1 MQCLQKDGTTPIH
14 QLLELKTELGIKE
27 LKSIA
32 LIGSNGFVGKSIKKY
47 IQNDKSKLITCVTRE
62 NYEAA
67 KDEKKYDIIINAAMP
82 SKRFWAKQNPNK
94 DFCETVEK
102 TFKIMNDWKSSKIIQ
117 ISSISARSQLE
128 TTYGRHKAAA
138 EKLVDNNNNLI
149 LRLGP
154 MYGESLNKGVLIDM
168 KKNNTV
174 YVSKESLY
182 CFAPVDWV
190 GQWICKNLHLS
201 GTIDIGGK
209 NAIKLN
215 EIAQIIGSQSKFI
228 GPIDN
233 QIISKEIKH
242 APESIDV
249 IDFIL

>member
-1 MQCLQKDGTTPIH
+1 MLT
-14 QLLELKTELGIKE
+14 
-27 LKSIA
+27 IA
-32 LIGSNGFVGKSIKKY
+32 LIGADGFVGKSIKKY
-47 IQNDKSKLITCVTRE
+47 ILNDKSNLITCVTRA
-62 NYEAA
+62 NYEES
-67 KDEKKYDIIINAAMP
+67 KEEKEYDILINAAMP

-102 TFKIMNDWKSSKIIQ
+102 TFKIANDWKSSKIIQ
-117 ISSISARSQLE
+117 VSSISARSQLE
-128 TTYGRHKAAA
+128 TIYGRHKAAA
-138 EKLVDNNNNLI
+138 EKIVGNKKNLI

-154 MYGESLNKGVLIDM
+154 MYGKSLNKGVLIDM
-168 KKNNTV
+168 KNNNNV

-190 GQWICKNLHLS
+190 GQWISRNLHLT

-215 EIAQIIGSQSKFI
+215 QIAQRIGSKSKFI

-233 QIISKEIKH
+233 QIISKEIKD
-242 APESIDV
+242 APEAIDV

>member
-1 MQCLQKDGTTPIH
+1 MQCLQKDGTIPIH
-14 QLLELKTELGIKE
+14 QLLELKTELESQE
-27 LKSIA
+27 LQSIA
-32 LIGSNGFVGKSIKKY
+32 LIGADGFVGKSIKKY
-47 IQNDKSKLITCVTRE
+47 ILNDKSKSITCVTRE

-67 KDEKKYDIIINAAMP
+67 KAQKEYDILINAAMP

-94 DFCETVEK
+94 DFHETVEK

-168 KKNNTV
+168 KNNNTV
-174 YVSKESLY
+174 YVSRESLY

-190 GQWICKNLHLS
+190 AQWICRNLHLS
-201 GTIDIGGK
+201 GTIEIGGN
-209 NAIKLN
+209 NAIKLH
-215 EIAQIIGSQSKFI
+215 EIAQRIGSTSKFI

-233 QIISKEIKH
+233 QIISKEINH
-242 APESIDV
+242 APNAIDV